1 MDLGPHAFF
10 ILAAY
15 GVTAVIVGGL
25 ILRAVLDHRAQ
36 LRALAELEGR
46 GLRRRST
53 GAEPPPSP
61 VAKGRMDK
69 PQRAVPGRRT
79 R

>member
-10 ILAAY
+10 IIAAY
-15 GVTAVIVGGL
+15 AATAVIVGGL

-46 GLRRRST
+46 GVRRRSNNVEAALLSGRESADAT
-53 GAEPPPSP
+53 AAPSRS
-61 VAKGRMDK
+61 G
-69 PQRAVPGRRT
+69 G
-79 R
+79 